1 MDWGA
6 GRDAAPV
13 ADVTQ
18 GNTTGCRDVEAEPE
32 AVHSNGCRRSER
44 EVDNKQTEV
53 TEEQQPE
60 AELRDRGVLDHHDVE
75 ITKHHESCDRREV
88 FDVDNRHMR
97 KFLTDLQRDVTTE
110 AWNSRVDEKTSDACR
125 TGGEVDKYEE
135 RGETAEVTGDD
146 HGAPVGGEY
155 PDDVG
160 QLVMETKETA
170 EVDEEGCRER
180 DLGDLIETPGP
191 RVMSPTAS
199 GGQLP
204 KGVSRLP
211 SMFFEA
217 HRRRES
223 EDTRCP
229 AVSEE
234 AVDFSQFKEK
244 VANPTCSG
252 LLFENV
258 SSDAPD
264 SPPPPTSAFCS
275 VHPASESLPPAPGFS
290 SCFPS
295 VPIASFSLSPVP
307 PLAFLKP
314 APPSASFASPSVS
327 ARLHSVP
334 PSSPQCGGSS
344 RICSPPLPSPAL
356 PPRSPPQVSPPSSPS
371 SRSSS
376 PSSSGCSSPSPCS
389 SQGSVRPRRRESG
402 RRLRSTHSADRSG
415 TLAHVD
421 RALCPF
427 LSENEGSR
435 VTTVLLNCLSLSQ
448 FELARAI
455 LHQLV
460 ASNPVHA
467 VALTAS
473 LVLHGPPPSWLCSPS
488 VPSSAH
494 LAWLCAHELVAI
506 CERLRRTPAPRTASL
521 TRDRVTAGTTAR
533 PCGGDGV
540 RQTPRWASGSTPP
553 SRACGGALEGVVRR
567 GKWNIAS
574 ESRNGV
580 LAYPKADLVSP
591 GQKSRV
597 AAEFPIS
604 LLSIFPVW
612 LVRRLHFDLL
622 LVQALL
628 ESAAHGV
635 QIVSAEVAT
644 ELRMLHAVLLGVPL
658 DGESDPQGQVKKELY
673 AENGPEPAPVER
685 REGRVVGR
693 LLGAGDR
700 DGADTEARREGD
712 QGDPSLPGSAPLPGS
727 EPRDPG
733 RAKYPMGGLRALNAG
748 VTRRPSTQT
757 SSAGQ
762 EASSGAHASST
773 PPSRRPFSCECPEAV
788 HLPALLLLPLRRI
801 LPASLS
807 RLPACVVSRKSRLA
821 SYSQGVPILS
831 LEAVKQLTALL
842 RSQPAS
848 AAALFAAIGYAP
860 ASGWGLEV
868 KEDLTTPQRQ
878 GEGAEV
884 MMASSRQCSTSS
896 AHSSEPE
903 AAGTAA
909 DTVDGSREPIG
920 DRPFDKES
928 PDVST
933 ACVSASGEKL
943 MRKEEE
949 RFYTHLTRIAVASVR
964 WEEQKGSG
972 AEGFRVDVC
981 HMQRLLRGRM
991 SSLSGQVPVLLKPL
1005 YNPHA
1010 LFGSF
1015 ADVRLWTPDA
1025 CPVLA
1030 IARSASAGAD
1040 TGRRRRSRPSQGEL
1054 CWSEETSEDESWV
1067 IADKPASQLA
1077 SPLWKPNTAEG
1088 RKEGSLP
1095 DPRLPVSPRI
1105 TFFLDFG
1112 NASSGGMQASSLLPG
1127 DAPKTQ
1133 TIDLLTAEIRLHVIR
1148 RLHAV
1153 HVGVASEALLRWPR
1167 RRGRGARGGFGLC
1180 PFLPLQVPHASR
1192 WRSGGSVLTGDPYC
1206 HLGALDISAGI
1217 LPLLA
1222 SIVGPQRQRSYA
1234 GALARALLAVR
1245 EEARGY
1251 GERWREGEGGDEGE
1265 KERETPGQSVSVA
1278 PAGLLRGEKVMHG
1291 AALCEDSPLI
1301 VDVVDHLGLV
1311 RNDLLHQ
1318 SLRSLFLLISL
1329 FVALHDDSDNA
1340 PLLLP
1345 YLRLFLAQLATLPT
1359 SSPVRLVGSP
1369 QGPTMG
1375 AASGVA
1381 AADGAQSGASE
1392 FPSASPAQAS
1402 LSAGSSTSVSPS
1414 VTLSSCRGSG
1424 QGPVRGRLPTAGPY
1438 DAHTLAAA
1446 SSDES
1451 GTSPFFSSFFSSS
1464 CPQFSYASAC
1474 DANAPV
1480 ANDPLFIEGGSLSKC
1495 VWLDLE
1501 EARGCIEEI
1510 FDAAMVPLLRA
1521 ADEERRLRDF
1531 SYASSLSPRASTA
1544 PASEL
1549 PSALPSEATTSLV
1562 GSPRH
1567 AADAPHPSHAL
1578 HPAHAMRT
1586 GRASQSTGGDEARFQ
1601 SRSSMASASLGL
1613 RSRASQ
1619 SHLYLSYAVLGPGG
1633 EGQGVSGDECL
1644 RASNSSRTFRGRRGG
1659 LQAAGETTRPLL
1671 CLSGDGSLPGSRML
1685 GERSDDGTGSED
1697 ATRQKQAS
1705 ATASRFF
1712 SKFLNQLTSSGA
1724 GLVREPQETS
1734 SPSLRCE
1741 TQRVEGQDPDREE
1754 DPRVRQYGFT
1764 LGGGVR
1770 TAERGR
1776 PCPSLSGSSFAS
1788 GRTASPSSLRL
1799 FRQEKLYMHAALRP
1813 RSYRMAL
1820 SRGAER
1826 SQDLRQ
1832 TWRGGREVEARLAR
1846 EKREESRKN
1855 DRDDDP
1861 QDDAERGAYGARTV
1875 EGGVDSRG
1883 KPPAFPVK
1891 VANGG
1896 EMLAG
1901 ERSGNDREIPSFMA
1915 LQRPHS
1921 GTFGFA
1927 SSRTRFGPS
1936 SRPAAGRDGAYDR
1949 VRSSERDSEE
1959 GDSWERGGETGQV
1972 KALHGR
1978 QQGAGNQ
1985 TREYLLSNPRLGVY
1999 GQCPSSGVLSRLP
2012 IYEALLAHVPLMS
2025 PQPLVSPPRLTL
2037 DLARLLFHDAMPSS
2051 SETPSASVEHSRA
2064 PSSPSLIGESL
2075 LTLQLYG
2082 HLDDH
2087 WVRLKTTH
2095 LALPPAFYLIT
2106 FPSSSPSFSSAS
2118 LSFPR
2123 ASPLFREAQKDYFR
2137 QRRRTCGL
2145 SSPVSSSSS
2154 PPASALGDS
2163 HRDRS
2168 LHAASGRASENLD
2181 AAPSPDRAAEAD
2193 KLASWPPGS
2202 GGDPNARCLSGAALR
2217 SAPEGQ
2223 PRPSALALG
2232 DRGQKAPGGE
2242 GAGQEGP
2249 TKAGGC
2255 EWKRNLTFFDLKQAS
2270 AVAAEEEVIFSQHSG
2285 VALPAFWD
2293 SYYTSL
2299 RVTRQHCLE
2308 FPLRKAIQFVLDR
2321 KFALASRLLT
2331 PFPQLRPLVVLLAW
2345 GAFAGR
2351 MHLRQRLLDCVWRKE
2366 DQEPERL
2373 AAFVSAGENDFF
2385 LNADNERSACPEKPG
2400 SAVGSPNFRCS
2411 VEKGREV
2418 KQTKGA
2424 GKAEEEDDE
2433 DEEGKESVWE
2443 ARPRWRTTDGDV
2455 RVREHLE
2462 VLDYKMMA
2470 SWWLAHVLLAYGEGS
2485 VSQSASGSRVAS
2497 GVPSSGAGVF
2507 ASFDSQKSSRF
2518 RRLSSLKA
2526 ACAEKYLRSIAELP
2540 HAPSSIPARLLGEDA
2555 ALASRLTTG
2564 WTLNSLRSVP
2574 ARERGD
2580 PAALS
2585 SLAPDHSGS
2594 DGQHREDEGRAEG
2607 HPEEVYTRSDSGAE
2621 EANRGA
2627 TEAERDGGGRHTW
2640 SESRKPGRRQAT
2652 STDGQEGDR
2661 ELRLRAGTP
2670 VAIEGDD
2677 VEGRHGRDE
2686 EGSLHV
2692 CTAETYHVEIQE
2704 GDKLECLAAEVFD
2717 ELQRHSILYVLRAR
2731 RCLPM
2736 ISAATF
2742 FAGLRALP
2750 PTERRATTLERTH
2763 DADLAYLYFALRE
2776 AIHLVESCS
2785 DNSARVLSA
2794 PPHSPV
2800 PADLGLAFSRP
2811 PHQAPANGLCARA
2824 DPASRRRP
2832 SRFVHAGKREHRR
2845 NSGGFAYEEARAREF
2860 SRRRSSGDRITLRS
2874 LSPGLAALPDSDGRD
2889 SDYGKEHMGEK
2900 KPVLSPRPG
2909 SKEGQKSCEDSRSND
2924 PTRSR
2929 SASPPQRPTPHAD
2942 SCGPEARPRRPGAR
2956 RRQETRAAKP
2966 PSELLRG
2973 PTGRWIWGRLGLRE
2987 EAAGAR
2993 SAFVSVPKSL
3003 RQRRRTLKD
3012 SVLLLDDVVASD
3024 RSPFLSPAVERGTSS
3039 GSRGLAAL
3047 TSPGPSPTGATG
3059 PGGSSLACTGS
3070 TGLIG
3075 GSHSEGVKM
3084 SPDRGGAPGIH
3095 ASNGQPASLLQFA
3108 QKRLEACLTRLS
3120 DLIGCVRRISYR
3132 VVLLLHLCSLCF
3144 TAATRGEFADGS
3156 ECKGGGR
3163 RTWGGSCEKQFV
3175 VPPNVLLS
3183 LVMLIRAHL
3192 ERLSAE
3198 VGEQHGDTIR
3208 IGGDSRA
3215 VRSHGRLGGR
3225 DFFQSSNEHKNG
3237 VLLFLRA
3244 LDLFTHEL
3252 LVRGQLCLQQFF
3264 DGAALCSVSLN
3275 DLPAIPGASETR
3287 DSGSRHCQPLTSRA
3301 LGATPFPVFLLNCV
3315 PSCPSSSER
3324 FSPHPV
3330 SPQSRA
3336 DAGLRE
3342 RESRGDSPLFSAS
3355 SASLPLQSFSRQRKD
3370 EDEGKGVSPSVVLCP
3385 EWLLWCRCIGA
3396 VVTLPSS
3403 ALPQLASG
3411 ADASVSLLRRLSTSS
3426 CAGDASSEEDR
3437 HAASEEK
3444 AARGGRVSRRRE
3456 AAAEAQ
3462 RRETSEARER
3472 GEASGQRTRLGR
3484 RGTRGGSLPNHSLAD
3499 LSPEQR
3505 ERSFCLMG
3513 SRERVHSGTSLSRLT
3528 TPFLSR
3534 ATGQEETR
3542 LSLKANPFIFH
3553 LLSSPPL
3560 LVARTLQLNDFT
3572 FCDRLM
3578 RYFDLPPSIK
3588 AAVAVARAFAQL
3600 RTVLGSEAA
3609 RKSVGESA
3617 REIQTDIREAVDRT
3631 VRNMSRALQTTSELS
3646 PSTLTQPL
3654 DLGQHLSP
3662 SPWAFYP
3669 NSPPSFATCVGAESG
3684 ASVPFAASTV
3694 SSFSLSLHDF
3704 SFLLLSLRPLLLPL
3718 YAYVDAAV
3726 SCALSP
3732 PSCLLL
3738 LRSALDALE
3747 AEPAEGEEGLW
3758 ISLGSADIDEKQR
3771 QRRVEERP
3779 RLERVPPALAAFF
3792 RTFVDRLSVLLEA
3805 RNQTPASCRPLAGV
3819 LLDVEALP
3827 TEPALLRS
3835 HLYSLQKQKT
3845 AVAALVEALQFIKEE
3860 THALH
3865 SLHSARQFLG
3875 TAVNI
3880 LSAESGPERRPPQ
3893 REGETAARDAKRG
3906 KLPSAS
3912 SKKTDSAGLESVAN
3926 GDVSPSSSCSSSSLS
3941 SSSPSSPSASSPAS
3955 PSTSS
3960 SCLSSSA
3967 SSSSASSS
3975 SASSSSASSSSS
3987 CLGFLSSP
3995 VSFQE
4000 TERRVDDGARVSQA
4014 AAGSAAQRGG
4024 GHAAATSEARVEPL
4038 GAAGSSGA
4046 GGGFSS
4052 PPGIADVAPSRGR
4065 ASAKY
4070 LLHFLEYL
4078 SRIVQLT
4085 EAATQKFLRRA
4096 TRPANTA
4103 LLPDACRCC
4112 GLTDGCFYK
4121 AWNRAPS
4128 VSPWVCRVLS
4138 TPSHGPSSRAG
4149 ASPRRLLPS
4158 GTACRGTP
4166 EKEFLSLSDETR
4178 SSEYDLFEV
4187 LFDHPES
4194 TIARVLFELRG
4205 RKEAQRLAA
4214 LMDVDLVSVLVQ
4226 GATPLHRFFLQG
4238 FLSTPSAC
4246 LEAANDFSPGSWNG
4260 ETPPDLPLRLEGRGE
4275 AEHGNGSPRVLA
4287 ASDTEASR
4295 LSEPSSVSLPST
4307 SDQSPALA
4315 PSSGLSRSLATH
4327 TTAGRSHA
4335 SRSAHY
4341 VLSMHTTLLL
4351 AELEQPLKNAKAA
4364 DVCLLAALAC
4374 LERLTER
4381 WPSRSFYQASLEII
4395 GDTAFLPLRRWIEER
4410 MRYWDAICDSAAG
4423 ARDLR
4428 ETGRQGDL
4436 QGETNRTP
4444 GKRKTD
4450 AESEAAGR
4458 RSEEA
4463 KHRVPNEN
4471 RARRDT
4477 EEFETLGHIETQGWS
4492 PEQLQ
4497 TLPPQLRGLLLAVA
4511 DDLEATTEACARLQA
4526 TTLMRRGLVQSAL
4539 RLVDQTLPA
4548 GDPLQ
4553 KRLLRHLLHS
4563 HLPRSPALPS
4573 FLSSSSP
4580 SQSSSSLPLSSSSL
4594 PLSSSSPPVF
4604 SPGLPVLGHHAGL
4617 PSAAASVFHLCAEK
4631 QESVSSGDTPERL
4644 DAKVSRDTGM
4654 EAQTHDVTVF
4664 HTGESQD
4671 YLPLPGCIVREED
4684 PVAATE
4690 SALALYFSWEVH
4702 TAQETLT
4709 CCLHR
4714 LRAEA
4719 ETLPVTRKR
4728 KGVRKPAATSDE
4740 HDATQEDSRDTASA
4754 DNEMHEE
4761 RKSSEGVFS
4770 REDNRDDVDGRRGSE
4785 GHGWE
4790 LEFPNESGS
4799 RLSEGTSRTVDD
4811 GGSQA
4816 FHGSA
4821 HLASPE
4827 ENVGTE
4833 NGIDGNSSSAVGFSP
4848 VTARLEG
4855 QGEGESAVHEGR
4867 KLTSRRRRTEQ
4878 LISKVQQ
4885 VLQQIDAYRQA
4896 VEVCGDQWRVWQ
4908 DVGNMC
4914 RSPQGVAEVIRVL
4927 LQHNGHGLARTVA
4940 ELFTP
4945 LDPSLLA
4952 SIHLSYLLHVFTEC
4966 DDQTTAVNTLL
4977 SHPPREAVGFA
4988 FKLLRFSNKI
4998 SDRLL
5003 LCSVLLSHLDLG
5015 LTEKE
5020 REEALTLTA
5029 SLQLLQAVL
5038 SRVEPHHERVLLQ
5051 PRLIVESLL
5060 MNARCDVLGPFFQS
5074 WPDLRDDGLIVTYAR
5089 KALCLHPPAC
5099 PTPESPCCTSGMAG
5113 VSPFFAQTL
5122 GLEVGDNVE
5131 EGEKK
5136 KLARVIWEPERGT
5149 LHMSSSDRNGKK
5161 GSRARG
5167 TESEG
5172 EEILSAAAAPRR
5184 SASLSQNSQTS
5195 FGETVSAPVSL
5206 LPGSSRPLSPASVS
5220 ADSKLAE
5227 SPDQRGRDLPPF
5239 RSPGIGG
5246 KWSLTGDS
5254 SRDEAIRRA
5263 HSFGPVPCLGTALQL
5278 LDLCNAHSVVNA
5290 EACLQICDDL
5300 SLRLYA
5306 SVPVHP
5312 VASHQ
5317 VPIAHLPSDAA
5328 PLRGLAPDLPQGSRG
5343 EGRGLETGGKRPL
5356 APHLSSLGAAPTLSS
5371 TGPEP
5376 QGREGECAD
5385 WQCEKYGGEK
5395 EEGRRNGNRGESRE
5409 GQDRGSQRSVGSG
5422 IGGSSQGGQA
5432 RGESGERR
5440 QETNGVPHSLVV
5452 PTVCREPSPGEGLG
5466 VVKCGGTSSPTPA
5479 CGVPGDRSNVTPQG
5493 YSQLASRVAGKP
5505 TGSHF
5510 FSPFNCFGAVSP
5522 SRSTFKEVQSYA
5534 QRSRTVRCVSFLP
5547 GCLLRPTVDLP
5558 NFPGSS
5564 RSMPLPETPRG
5575 REVPTVKHHSGPTPQ
5590 GPVAV
5595 AARAAGDAKRN
5606 RIVSSNLGSHFS
5618 SVSSFR
5624 SGGAGVSQLV
5634 SLILRLLHF
5643 CRLKFAHAVPAVT
5656 APVLLG
5662 QELLP
5667 FLVRLRERTGREFSL
5682 LSLMLLDKGKH
5693 LRDSLIRADQLGLAN
5708 DLCLCYERAATS
5720 LRDAAVAQVLA
5731 ALRLPRKRTAA
5742 ESDAGET
5749 ETGAASD
5756 RQRLST
5762 LQGEDLV
5769 TRFSESVG
5777 SALAGAGEGIQERGR
5792 DRARGGEI
5800 QNESGGVGAS
5810 SSDGATRLCSSVAVG
5825 RSRGTTGPRPPD
5837 KPQRGS
5843 IARLESPPAPAVSS
5857 RLSLT
5862 APHTGIGP
5870 DFPSPASESSLLSRC
5885 FANATSVLRA
5895 YPIGEVRSVAL
5906 LCLGDYT
5913 RAAEEMQEALATNQ
5927 IQLDI
5932 HRELQ
5937 WIQQFSTFLSTCDA
5951 DALSERL
5958 SRPISLGFLPSL
5970 PPRPSPT
5977 ANLRASSPRSAS
5989 PAGFLGGSGAGG
6001 AASPGGE
6008 PKAEGV
6014 EKLAGETGD
6023 KTSGDSRKQQLSEG
6037 KHVSS
6042 RVAPRVLP
6050 ALPSRAG
6057 TKDLDLGPFGSDVAK
6072 KQTKREED
6080 EGFLLYQTASRAW
6093 RARATLR
6100 RSCVSK
6106 SNRKATEA
6114 ETPKSR
6120 EGRVVGAVP
6129 PCVSRGLQDREH
6141 NAEVNAKAESQKG
6154 DVFMGTTE
6162 NRKTP
6167 RKGLDSESSKGHG
6180 TLFSATQT
6188 RERGA
6193 WQAVK
6198 TTSWINQLA
6207 ALKRRWTDAEGVSFN
6222 RLSALLAC
6230 EQNAPDEVNSSIPER
6245 PHDLATGSQ
6254 TEGRNPTA
6262 AAKNAPQPLSTSPCV
6277 SVSPKVASTLPT
6289 APSNSV
6295 LVPQD
6300 TGEVKRLRCSAG
6312 DRVPQNRK
6320 EPRSSSRFPSSAVA
6334 SSGSLPSAGGPAKG
6348 HFEAPGSGRGHGGT
6362 GAPEARKQVQLSA
6375 RTLAALEAGIK
6386 HSPLFSLATLQEFCR
6401 RVSADLLHRRLY
6413 GLPPRVPSL
6422 TSLSCLDSL
6431 SPTVSAEWNPSRVPE
6446 APPHTHAGSGQTLDP
6461 DTRVARP
6468 AVSAAKGGFD
6478 HSDEKRGKRFTPRD
6492 QLGSAAA
6499 LSEKKRQA
6507 PSRFAGHAV
6516 SEGGW
6521 PSSSRLRFV
6530 EPHGVASTA
6539 QLPVWRRVSTQSLR
6553 LLLPPVAGPFLQAF
6567 PTLAPVSATE
6577 PRRRS
6582 LEALARLPSVA
6593 RFVVQDST
6601 HGVSM
6606 REKAG
6611 VPSSPVVETPALPSE
6626 PPALGEETVPSV
6638 SAPMPH
6644 LTRCLSREEPRV
6656 ALAAC
6661 VSSSPVEP
6669 SVSGLHAGGDRPVAS
6684 PQLAAW
6690 VSPHGDAATPSVP
6703 SVSSSHAEEVPEL
6716 QDKGRVEGTGGEV
6729 SEREGGEAVS
6739 QTPPESISA
6748 EGAFEE
6754 ASRWRGFAEVA
6765 EPGAIASGD
6774 AKRPETGDPSPELE
6788 PKAGG
6793 VSSAPGAAADIWG
6806 DINTLPEVASKILA
6820 TYLFKWNAQA
6830 LGGRPPSPALLALRH
6845 QVSVFGRT
6853 RPRARVGD
6861 SLLSDSGLDRRAV
6874 GAFQETSAAFQRH
6887 FAGTHGGVASWPQFE
6902 KRDLWECVRGTSIL
6916 LDQDRCPPSGRSPW
6930 VSMPPSALQ
6939 GDRWEHA
6946 ETGGSHMGSLT
6957 FWPSSLSLT
6966 LDAGTGAADEEAV
6979 SSGFTSIEAQTEV
6992 DLLSRERSRERRLM
7006 VRGCFTI
7013 GERIRTFCSFSI
7025 TESLPTCVDII
7036 EGQNGGDYRLPVRG
7050 KTDYPEIKR
7059 NLLYYHERYGALR
7072 SVVHLLLG
7080 CGDYPRALQRL
7091 LATPGISSS
7100 SSPSLSLPSATL
7112 SGRSCMQPRPVK
7124 TKSAPRSSMS
7134 RTPSG
7139 GLPPCRPA
7147 GRGNSPSSLPLA
7159 STGSPVSLLKAVCDR
7174 VFGAAA
7180 PLGLPAAGKTASCS
7194 ITFGPLAAADMLI
7207 ASFVSNCVALE
7218 KLPQVVRHLAV
7229 SGMGGNGEAFIKAVK
7244 LCLRERRALHT
7255 LYAMH
7260 MLTHDFLN
7268 AGLLS
7273 VLLSLAAS
7281 SGRSSLLSVSAGGWG
7296 SARSSRSP
7304 PEPASG
7310 SWGATAQSGRNL
7322 ETESSRREPGDAG
7335 LEAVTTAA
7343 GRPPPCWDRQ
7353 IGFLEEGI
7361 KLLGGVLAD
7370 LRRRRRSPNSSS
7382 AARDASRSG
7391 RANQLRAALH
7401 HGSQGSTASSLLVRK
7416 AARLSS
7422 RDTPSLSSSGVPSA
7436 FSSFSSSFS
7445 ASPPGPSSAASAS
7458 SLPASGGS
7466 LAPFGSA
7473 SLPASVPVR
7482 VMSPSAVSGRDG
7494 PVARAER
7501 LCEPAE
7507 EPSERTPLQA
7517 SPGVVQGSRPRNSE
7531 SDEAGACHQVSQER
7545 EISEEFSRQMVTKH
7559 RDLSGGNA
7567 LHCDAAAGGPKL
7579 LGSQPAGRGDT
7590 GETEERTLREK
7601 TDSGGKSD
7609 KLELAGAV
7617 ASQCE
7622 LLDLCDQRDLCIDE
7636 VDEEALV
7643 VLLELLALQ
7652 LECLQAFPSLPP
7664 SLSLLTPQQEARV
7677 RLCACLLFYG
7687 KFDWA
7692 LRAIRLCRLNQVEVF
7707 LQAATLIASK
7717 TIKISRT
7724 HEFLSRVTPYLNA
7737 DDMDMLASS
7746 VLNVWVVEHRE
7757 DAGQCQQGAFLVS
7770 FISSAFRRFE
7780 AHLLLASVAP
7790 SAPQREEA
7798 SLTSSVFFSAER
7810 DSRPNSAAHAE
7821 LHAASLGP
7829 GGSRK
7834 PTPLFPASSQ
7844 NPGGSAERAA
7854 RAFAPSFSCVGASFA
7869 HQQLQQCMQLAAR
7882 LDAPELLDVCLLTAQ
7897 KQGESQLVQQ
7907 IQGLLNQKQAKAKN
7921 KS

>member
-1 MDWGA
+1 MDLGA

-13 ADVTQ
+13 ADETP
-18 GNTTGCRDVEAEPE
+18 GNTTECRDQEAEPE
-32 AVHSNGCRRSER
+32 AIHANECGRSER
-44 EVDNKQTEV
+44 EIDKKLTQL

-60 AELRDRGVLDHHDVE
+60 AELRERGVLDHHDVE
-75 ITKHHESCDRREV
+75 ITKHHEARDRREV
-88 FDVDNRHMR
+88 FGVDNGHMQT
-97 KFLTDLQRDVTTE
+97 FSTDLQRDVTTE
-110 AWNSRVDEKTSDACR
+110 AWNNGMDEKTADACR
-125 TGGEVDKYEE
+125 AGGEADKHEE
-135 RGETAEVTGDD
+135 RRGTAEVTWDD
-146 HGAPVGGEY
+146 HDVPVGGEY

-160 QLVMETKETA
+160 QFLMETKETEA
-170 EVDEEGCRER
+170 VDEEGCGER
-180 DLGDLIETPGP
+180 DLVELTEPPGP
-191 RVMSPTAS
+191 RVKSPRTS

-204 KGVSRLP
+204 KGMSRLP
-211 SMFFEA
+211 SMFFEE

-223 EDTRCP
+223 EDTCCP

-234 AVDFSQFKEK
+234 AGEFPQFKAK
-244 VANPTCSG
+244 ASNPTCSG
-252 LLFENV
+252 VLCEKV
-258 SSDAPD
+258 SSNAPD
-264 SPPPPTSAFCS
+264 SPPPPTSASCS
-275 VHPASESLPPAPGFS
+275 AHPASASLPPAPCFS
-290 SCFPS
+290 SAYPS
-295 VPIASFSLSPVP
+295 VPIAPLSLSPVP

-314 APPSASFASPSVS
+314 ALSSASSASPSVS
-327 ARLHSVP
+327 DRLSNVP
-334 PSSPQCGGSS
+334 PSSTQCGGPS
-344 RICSPPLPSPAL
+344 RTRSPPLASPSL
-356 PPRSPPQVSPPSSPS
+356 PPRSPPQASPPPPPS

-376 PSSSGCSSPSPCS
+376 PSSSGSSSPSACS

-460 ASNPVHA
+460 ASNPRHA

-494 LAWLCAHELVAI
+494 LAWLCAHELVAV
-506 CERLRRTPAPRTASL
+506 CERLRQTPAPRGATLA
-521 TRDRVTAGTTAR
+521 RDGVTAETPAR
-533 PCGGDGV
+533 PCGRDGA
-540 RQTPRWASGSTPP
+540 RQAPREASGGAPP
-553 SRACGGALEGVVRR
+553 PRAFGEALEGVVRR
-567 GKWNIAS
+567 AKWNLAS
-574 ESRNGV
+574 ESRNGLLV
-580 LAYPKADLVSP
+580 YPKVDLASP
-591 GQKSRV
+591 GQKSLV
-597 AAEFPIS
+597 AAKFPLS

-658 DGESDPQGQVKKELY
+658 DGESDPQGQAKKELY
-673 AENGPEPAPVER
+673 VENGPEPPPEER
-685 REGRVVGR
+685 CEGRVVGR
-693 LLGAGDR
+693 RLGAGGRDR
-700 DGADTEARREGD
+700 ADTEARREGN
-712 QGDPSLPGSAPLPGS
+712 QGDPSLLPSAPLSGS
-727 EPRDPG
+727 DLRDSG
-733 RAKYPMGGLRALNAG
+733 RPKNLMAGLRTPNAG
-748 VTRRPSTQT
+748 ATRCPSTQT
-757 SSAGQ
+757 SLAGQ
-762 EASSGAHASST
+762 EEPSGAHASST

-831 LEAVKQLTALL
+831 LEAVKQLAALL
-842 RSQPAS
+842 RSHPAS

-868 KEDLTTPQRQ
+868 KEELMSPQRQ
-878 GEGAEV
+878 GEGTEV
-884 MMASSRQCSTSS
+884 MMTSSRRCSTSS
-896 AHSSEPE
+896 AHATEPR
-903 AAGTAA
+903 AAGTAGG
-909 DTVDGSREPIG
+909 TVGGSREPMG
-920 DRPFDKES
+920 DQHFDRES

-933 ACVSASGEKL
+933 ASVSASGDKL

-949 RFYTHLTRIAVASVR
+949 RFYAHLTRIAVASVR
-964 WEEQKGSG
+964 WEEQTGRG
-972 AEGFRVDVC
+972 DEGFRVDVGR
-981 HMQRLLRGRM
+981 MQRLLRGHI
-991 SSLSGQVPVLLKPL
+991 SCLSGQVPVLLKPL

-1010 LFGSF
+1010 LFGSL
-1015 ADVRLWTPDA
+1015 ADVRLWTRDA
-1025 CPVLA
+1025 CPALA
-1030 IARSASAGAD
+1030 FARSASAGAD
-1040 TGRRRRSRPSQGEL
+1040 KGRRLRARPSQGAL
-1054 CWSEETSEDESWV
+1054 CCSEETSEDESWV
-1067 IADKPASQLA
+1067 IADKPTSQLA
-1077 SPLWKPNTAEG
+1077 SPLRKPNTAEE
-1088 RKEGSLP
+1088 RKEGTPP
-1095 DPRLPVSPRI
+1095 DTLVSVGRWGL
-1105 TFFLDFG
+1105 TFSLDFG
-1112 NASSGGMQASSLLPG
+1112 KATSAGKRASSLLPA
-1127 DAPKTQ
+1127 DSLKKTP
-1133 TIDLLTAEIRLHVIR
+1133 TVDLLTAEVRLQVIR

-1153 HVGVASEALLRWPR
+1153 HVGVASEALLRWLR
-1167 RRGRGARGGFGLC
+1167 RRGRGAGGGSGLC
-1180 PFLPLQVPHASR
+1180 PFLPLHVPHASR
-1192 WRSGGSVLTGDPYC
+1192 WRSGASVLAGDPYC

-1217 LPLLA
+1217 LPLL
-1222 SIVGPQRQRSYA
+1222 SSSVGPHRQRSYA
-1234 GALARALLAVR
+1234 VALVRALLAVR
-1245 EEARGY
+1245 AEARGY
-1251 GERWREGEGGDEGE
+1251 GEKWREGNGGAEGE
-1265 KERETPGQSVSVA
+1265 EEREARGQSVSVA
-1278 PAGLLRGEKVMHG
+1278 PAGLLRGEKLMHG
-1291 AALCEDSPLI
+1291 AALCEDSPLT

-1345 YLRLFLAQLATLPT
+1345 YLRLFLAQLATLPIA
-1359 SSPVRLVGSP
+1359 SPVRLVGPP
-1369 QGPTMG
+1369 QGPTAG
-1375 AASGVA
+1375 AASGA
-1381 AADGAQSGASE
+1381 AGDGAQPGASDL
-1392 FPSASPAQAS
+1392 PSASPAQSS
-1402 LSAGSSTSVSPS
+1402 LSAGAATCASPS
-1414 VTLSSCRGSG
+1414 VALSSCRGSG
-1424 QGPVRGRLPTAGPY
+1424 QGPVRGRLPTAGLY
-1438 DAHTLAAA
+1438 DAHASAAA

-1451 GTSPFFSSFFSSS
+1451 GTSPLFSSLFSSS
-1464 CPQFSYASAC
+1464 CPQFSRASAF
-1474 DANAPV
+1474 DANALVEYDPV
-1480 ANDPLFIEGGSLSKC
+1480 SIEGGSLSKC

-1510 FDAAMVPLLRA
+1510 FDAAMVPLLHA

-1531 SYASSLSPRASTA
+1531 SYVSSFSPRASTA

-1549 PSALPSEATTSLV
+1549 PSALPSEATASLL

-1567 AADAPHPSHAL
+1567 DADALRTSHGPQA
-1578 HPAHAMRT
+1578 AHAMHT
-1586 GRASQSTGGDEARFQ
+1586 GRAGQSTGGDEARFQ
-1601 SRSSMASASLGL
+1601 SPPYMVSASLGL
-1613 RSRASQ
+1613 RSRAPQ
-1619 SHLYLSYAVLGPGG
+1619 SHLYLSCAVLDPGG
-1633 EGQGVSGDECL
+1633 EGRSVSGDQFL
-1644 RASNSSRTFRGRRGG
+1644 RGNISRTFRGRRGG
-1659 LQAAGETTRPLL
+1659 QQATGEPTRPLL
-1671 CLSGDGSLPGSRML
+1671 RLSGDGSLPSSRML
-1685 GERSDDGTGSED
+1685 GDRSEDGKGSED
-1697 ATRQKQAS
+1697 ATRHKQAS

-1712 SKFLNQLTSSGA
+1712 SKFLNQLTSSGGA
-1724 GLVREPQETS
+1724 GLVREPQGTA
-1734 SPSLRCE
+1734 SPSLGSE
-1741 TQRVEGQDPDREE
+1741 AQSVEGRGPDGEE
-1754 DPRVRQYGFT
+1754 DPRVRHCGFT
-1764 LGGGVR
+1764 LGGGFR
-1770 TAERGR
+1770 AAERGR

-1799 FRQEKLYMHAALRP
+1799 FRQEKLYIHAALRP
-1813 RSYRMAL
+1813 RSYRVAL

-1832 TWRGGREVEARLAR
+1832 TWREGREVEARLAR
-1846 EKREESRKN
+1846 ERREGGRN

-1861 QDDAERGAYGARTV
+1861 QDDAEIGAYGARTA

-1883 KPPAFPVK
+1883 SLPGFPVK

-1896 EMLAG
+1896 EVLAG

-1915 LQRPHS
+1915 FQRPHS
-1921 GTFGFA
+1921 GAFRFA
-1927 SSRTRFGPS
+1927 SSRSRAAGPR
-1936 SRPAAGRDGAYDR
+1936 RPAAGRDGASDR
-1949 VRSSERDSEE
+1949 ARRSEGESEE
-1959 GDSWERGGETGQV
+1959 GDAWEREGETGQV

-1978 QQGAGNQ
+1978 HQGEGNQ
-1985 TREYLLSNPRLGVY
+1985 TRENLSSNPRLGVY

-2037 DLARLLFHDAMPSS
+2037 DLARLFFHDAMPSS
-2051 SETPSASVEHSRA
+2051 PKTPSASVEHSRA

-2087 WVRLKTTH
+2087 WVRLKTTY

-2106 FPSSSPSFSSAS
+2106 FPSASPSFTSAS
-2118 LSFPR
+2118 LAFSH
-2123 ASPLFREAQKDYFR
+2123 ASPLFRKARKDYFR
-2137 QRRRTCGL
+2137 QGRGACGL
-2145 SSPVSSSSS
+2145 SSPQSSSSS
-2154 PPASALGDS
+2154 APSSPLGDS

-2168 LHAASGRASENLD
+2168 LHAASGRASENQD
-2181 AAPSPDRAAEAD
+2181 AAPSPDRAAQAV
-2193 KLASWPPGS
+2193 KLASWPPES
-2202 GGDPNARCLSGAALR
+2202 GGNPKSRCLSEAALR
-2217 SAPEGQ
+2217 SVSEGQ
-2223 PRPSALALG
+2223 PGPSALALG
-2232 DRGQKAPGGE
+2232 DRGQKARGGE
-2242 GAGQEGP
+2242 GAGREGQ

-2308 FPLRKAIQFVLDR
+2308 YPLRKAIQFVLDR
-2321 KFALASRLLT
+2321 EFALASRLLT

-2351 MHLRQRLLDCVWRKE
+2351 MHLRQRLLDCVWREE
-2366 DQEPERL
+2366 DEETDRL
-2373 AAFVSAGENDFF
+2373 AAFASAGENDFF
-2385 LNADNERSACPEKPG
+2385 LNADSERSARPEKRC
-2400 SAVGSPNFRCS
+2400 SAVGSPRFRCS
-2411 VEKGREV
+2411 VEKGREM
-2418 KQTKGA
+2418 KQTEGG
-2424 GKAEEEDDE
+2424 GKAEEEDVE
-2433 DEEGKESVWE
+2433 DEEGEESVWE

-2462 VLDYKMMA
+2462 VVYYKMMA

-2485 VSQSASGSRVAS
+2485 VSQSGSGSRAS
-2497 GVPSSGAGVF
+2497 SGIPSSGAGVF
-2507 ASFDSQKSSRF
+2507 ASFDSQKSSGF
-2518 RRLSSLKA
+2518 RRLASLKA
-2526 ACAEKYLRSIAELP
+2526 ACAGKYLRSLAELP

-2555 ALASRLTTG
+2555 SLASRLTTG

-2574 ARERGD
+2574 ARETGD
-2580 PAALS
+2580 PAVLS
-2585 SLAPDHSGS
+2585 SLAPEHSGS
-2594 DGQHREDEGRAEG
+2594 DGQQREDEGRAEG
-2607 HPEEVYTRSDSGAE
+2607 RPEEVYTRSDSGAE
-2621 EANRGA
+2621 EAKRA
-2627 TEAERDGGGRHTW
+2627 STEAERDGGGRDRW
-2640 SESRKPGRRQAT
+2640 GESRKTARQQAT
-2652 STDGQEGDR
+2652 NRCGQEGDR
-2661 ELRLRAGTP
+2661 DLRLRAGTP
-2670 VAIEGDD
+2670 LAIEGDD
-2677 VEGRHGRDE
+2677 MEGRHGRDE

-2692 CTAETYHVEIQE
+2692 CAAATYHAEIQE
-2704 GDKLECLAAEVFD
+2704 GDRPAWLAAEVFD

-2736 ISAATF
+2736 ISPATF

-2776 AIHLVESCS
+2776 
-2785 DNSARVLSA
+2785 
-2794 PPHSPV
+2794 
-2800 PADLGLAFSRP
+2800 
-2811 PHQAPANGLCARA
+2811 
-2824 DPASRRRP
+2824 
-2832 SRFVHAGKREHRR
+2832 
-2845 NSGGFAYEEARAREF
+2845 
-2860 SRRRSSGDRITLRS
+2860 
-2874 LSPGLAALPDSDGRD
+2874 DSDGRD
-2889 SDYGKEHMGEK
+2889 SDYGKEHVGEK
-2900 KPVLSPRPG
+2900 KPVSTSRPG
-2909 SKEGQKSCEDSRSND
+2909 SREGHKSCEDSRSDD

-2929 SASPPQRPTPHAD
+2929 SPSPPHRSTSHAD
-2942 SCGPEARPRRPGAR
+2942 PWAAEARTRRPGAR
-2956 RRQETRAAKP
+2956 RRQQTGASKP
-2966 PSELLRG
+2966 PSEPVRG

-2987 EAAGAR
+2987 EAAGAHA
-2993 SAFVSVPKSL
+2993 AFVSVPKSL
-3003 RQRRRTLKD
+3003 RHRGRALRD
-3012 SVLLLDDVVASD
+3012 SVLLLDDVGASD
-3024 RSPFLSPAVERGTSS
+3024 RSLFLSPAVERGTSS
-3039 GSRGLAAL
+3039 GPRGLAAL
-3047 TSPGPSPTGATG
+3047 TSPGVSPKGATA
-3059 PGGSSLACTGS
+3059 PGGGSLASAGS
-3070 TGLIG
+3070 SGLAA
-3075 GSHSEGVKM
+3075 GSHSDGLKM
-3084 SPDRGGAPGIH
+3084 SPDRGGAPGLH
-3095 ASNGQPASLLQFA
+3095 ASNAQPDSLLQFA
-3108 QKRLEACLTRLS
+3108 QKRLEASLTRLS
-3120 DLIGCVRRISYR
+3120 DLIGCVRRFSYR

-3144 TAATRGEFADGS
+3144 TAASRGEFADGS
-3156 ECKGGGR
+3156 ECKSGGR
-3163 RTWGGSCEKQFV
+3163 RTWGGSCDRQFV

-3198 VGEQHGDTIR
+3198 VEERQGETIR
-3208 IGGDSRA
+3208 IGRDSRA
-3215 VRSHGRLGGR
+3215 VWSHGRLGGR
-3225 DFFQSSNEHKNG
+3225 DFSHPSNQHANG

-3264 DGAALCSVSLN
+3264 DGAALCAVSLT
-3275 DLPAIPGASETR
+3275 DLPAIPGASDTSG
-3287 DSGSRHCQPLTSRA
+3287 SGSRHGQSLTSRA
-3301 LGATPFPVFLLNCV
+3301 LAATPFPVFLLNCV
-3315 PSCPSSSER
+3315 SSRISSSER
-3324 FSPHPV
+3324 V
-3330 SPQSRA
+3330 SPPPTVSAQSRGEA
-3336 DAGLRE
+3336 ALRQ
-3342 RESRGDSPLFSAS
+3342 RESRGDGLTFSPS
-3355 SASLPLQSFSRQRKD
+3355 SASLPLQRSSRQPDD
-3370 EDEGKGVSPSVVLCP
+3370 EDEGKGISPSSVVLSP

-3411 ADASVSLLRRLSTSS
+3411 ADASVSLPRRLSPTSS
-3426 CAGDASSEEDR
+3426 RAGDASSDEER
-3437 HAASEEK
+3437 HAASEDE
-3444 AARGGRVSRRRE
+3444 AARGGRETRRRE
-3456 AAAEAQ
+3456 ATEKPQ
-3462 RRETSEARER
+3462 KREKTEARER
-3472 GEASGQRTRLGR
+3472 GEDSGQRTRVGR
-3484 RGTRGGSLPNHSLAD
+3484 SVARGGSLPKHALAD
-3499 LSPEQR
+3499 TSREQR
-3505 ERSFCLMG
+3505 EESCRFMASG
-3513 SRERVHSGTSLSRLT
+3513 ERVHSGTALSRFT

-3534 ATGQEETR
+3534 ATGQEDTR

-3588 AAVAVARAFAQL
+3588 SAVAVARAFAQL
-3600 RTVLGSEAA
+3600 RAVLGSEAA

-3631 VRNMSRALQTTSELS
+3631 VRNMSRALQGTSELP
-3646 PSTLTQPL
+3646 PSALTKPL
-3654 DLGQHLSP
+3654 DLAQHLSP
-3662 SPWAFYP
+3662 SPWVFYG
-3669 NSPPSFATCVGAESG
+3669 NSPPSFATCVGAESS
-3684 ASVPFAASTV
+3684 ASVPFEASTI
-3694 SSFSLSLHDF
+3694 SSFSLSLLDF

-3738 LRSALDALE
+3738 LKRALEALE
-3747 AEPAEGEEGLW
+3747 AEPAEGEEGLL
-3758 ISLGSADIDEKQR
+3758 ISLGAADIDEKQSPR
-3771 QRRVEERP
+3771 QGEERP

-3860 THALH
+3860 THALR

-3893 REGETAARDAKRG
+3893 REGEAAARQSKRG
-3906 KLPSAS
+3906 KLPSALS
-3912 SKKTDSAGLESVAN
+3912 NTDSAGVEAVAN
-3926 GDVSPSSSCSSSSLS
+3926 GDASPSSSCLSSSLS

-3960 SCLSSSA
+3960 SCA
-3967 SSSSASSS
+3967 SSS
-3975 SASSSSASSSSS
+3975 SSSSASSSSS
-3987 CLGFLSSP
+3987 SSSSCSGFLSSR
-3995 VSFQE
+3995 VALQE
-4000 TERRVDDGARVSQA
+4000 TERRVDNGARVSQA
-4014 AAGSAAQRGG
+4014 AVGSGAHRGG
-4024 GHAAATSEARVEPL
+4024 VHAAATSEARVDSL

-4046 GGGFSS
+4046 GGAFPS
-4052 PPGIADVAPSRGR
+4052 PPGIADVSPRGGR
-4065 ASAKY
+4065 SSAKY

-4121 AWNRAPS
+4121 AWSRAPS
-4128 VSPWVCRVLS
+4128 ASPWPCRVLP
-4138 TPSHGPSSRAG
+4138 TPSLGPSCRAG
-4149 ASPRRLLPS
+4149 ASPHRLLSS
-4158 GTACRGTP
+4158 GTACKGSP
-4166 EKEFLSLSDETR
+4166 ENEFLSLSHEPR
-4178 SSEYDLFEV
+4178 SSEYDLFAV

-4205 RKEAQRLAA
+4205 RKEAQRLAS

-4246 LEAANDFSPGSWNG
+4246 LDAADDVSPGAWEG
-4260 ETPPDLPLRLEGRGE
+4260 ETPPDLPLRSEGRGG
-4275 AEHGNGSPRVLA
+4275 AEHVNGSPRVLA
-4287 ASDTEASR
+4287 TSDTEASR
-4295 LSEPSSVSLPST
+4295 VFVPSSVSLPST
-4307 SDQSPALA
+4307 SDCTVSAARQDESRALA
-4315 PSSGLSRSLATH
+4315 PSSGLSPSRENHSTG
-4327 TTAGRSHA
+4327 GRSHA
-4335 SRSAHY
+4335 SHPAHY

-4395 GDTAFLPLRRWIEER
+4395 GDRAFLPLRRWIEER

-4423 ARDLR
+4423 ARDLV
-4428 ETGRQGDL
+4428 EKGRQRDL
-4436 QGETNRTP
+4436 QGDTDPTP
-4444 GKRKTD
+4444 GKQETG
-4450 AESEAAGR
+4450 AGSEAAGR

-4463 KHRVPNEN
+4463 KHRVPSEN
-4471 RARRDT
+4471 RTARDT
-4477 EEFETLGHIETQGWS
+4477 EEFETLGYIETQGWT

-4553 KRLLRHLLHS
+4553 KRLLRLLLHS
-4563 HLPRSPALPS
+4563 HLPRSPALRS

-4580 SQSSSSLPLSSSSL
+4580 SLSSSS
-4594 PLSSSSPPVF
+4594 PSLSSSSPPVF
-4604 SPGLPVLGHHAGL
+4604 SPRLPVLEDRVGL
-4617 PSAAASVFHLCAEK
+4617 PSAAASVFHLCAGK
-4631 QESVSSGDTPERL
+4631 QECVSSGDTPESL
-4644 DAKVSRDTGM
+4644 DETASREIGM
-4654 EAQTHDVTVF
+4654 EAQTRGFTVF
-4664 HTGESQD
+4664 HAGESQD

-4719 ETLPVTRKR
+4719 ETLAATQKR
-4728 KGVRKPAATSDE
+4728 KGLRKAGAASDE
-4740 HDATQEDSRDTASA
+4740 HDATEQDSRCTTSA

-4761 RKSSEGVFS
+4761 RKNLEGVFS
-4770 REDNRDDVDGRRGSE
+4770 HEDDRDDVDGRRGGSE
-4785 GHGWE
+4785 GHAWE
-4790 LEFPNESGS
+4790 VQFPNKSGS
-4799 RLSEGTSRTVDD
+4799 RLAGGTSRTAED
-4811 GGSQA
+4811 GRSQA

-4821 HLASPE
+4821 LLASQE
-4827 ENVGTE
+4827 EKVGGTE
-4833 NGIDGNSSSAVGFSP
+4833 NGNNVNPSSSVGFSP
-4848 VTARLEG
+4848 VAPRGQLPPGQEG
-4855 QGEGESAVHEGR
+4855 QGAEESAVREVR
-4867 KLTSRRRRTEQ
+4867 KCTSRRGRTEQ
-4878 LISKVQQ
+4878 LISKVHQ

-4952 SIHLSYLLHVFTEC
+4952 SIHLSYLLHVFTKC

-5003 LCSVLLSHLDLG
+5003 LCSVLLSHLGVG

-5020 REEALTLTA
+5020 REEAVTLTA
-5029 SLQLLQAVL
+5029 SLQLLQAV
-5038 SRVEPHHERVLLQ
+5038 SSSVEPHHERVLLQ
-5051 PRLIVESLL
+5051 PWLIVESLL

-5074 WPDLRDDGLIVTYAR
+5074 WPDLRDDCLIVTYAR
-5089 KALCLHPPAC
+5089 KALCLPPPAC
-5099 PTPESPCCTSGMAG
+5099 PDPQSPCASGIAG
-5113 VSPFFAQTL
+5113 VSPFFAHTG
-5122 GLEVGDNVE
+5122 GLEVGDNLE

-5136 KLARVIWEPERGT
+5136 KLATVIWEPGRRT
-5149 LHMSSSDRNGKK
+5149 LRKSSSDRNGKK
-5161 GSRARG
+5161 GPRARG

-5172 EEILSAAAAPRR
+5172 EEILSPAAAPRR
-5184 SASLSQNSQTS
+5184 SVTLSQDSQTS
-5195 FGETVSAPVSL
+5195 FGETVSAPMSL
-5206 LPGSSRPLSPASVS
+5206 LPVNSRPLSPAFVS
-5220 ADSKLAE
+5220 ADSKLAD
-5227 SPDQRGRDLPPF
+5227 SPDKGGRGPPPPF

-5246 KWSLTGDS
+5246 QWSLTGDS
-5254 SRDEAIRRA
+5254 SRDETIRRA
-5263 HSFGPVPCLGTALQL
+5263 HSFGRVPCLGTALQL

-5317 VPIAHLPSDAA
+5317 VPIARLPSDAS
-5328 PLRGLAPDLPQGSRG
+5328 PLRGLPQDPPQGSRG
-5343 EGRGLETGGKRPL
+5343 EGRGLETGEKRSPS
-5356 APHLSSLGAAPTLSS
+5356 PHPSSLGAAPKVVSS

-5376 QGREGECAD
+5376 QGREGECAE
-5385 WQCEKYGGEK
+5385 WQCEKDGGEK
-5395 EEGRRNGNRGESRE
+5395 EEGRRRGNRGEPRE
-5409 GQDRGSQRSVGSG
+5409 GEEGERQRSVGLGLSG
-5422 IGGSSQGGQA
+5422 FSQGGQA
-5432 RGESGERR
+5432 RGNSGERR
-5440 QETNGVPHSLVV
+5440 QETNSVPHSLV
-5452 PTVCREPSPGEGLG
+5452 PALSRGRSPREGVGVMKYVGVSSPSPAS
-5466 VVKCGGTSSPTPA
+5466 C
-5479 CGVPGDRSNVTPQG
+5479 VPGERPNVTISG
-5493 YSQLASRVAGKP
+5493 YSQLASSRAACKP

-5510 FSPFNCFGAVSP
+5510 YSPFNCFGAVSP
-5522 SRSTFKEVQSYA
+5522 SRSTFKEVQPFA

-5547 GCLLRPTVDLP
+5547 GCLLRPTMDLP

-5564 RSMPLPETPRG
+5564 PSMPFPETPRG
-5575 REVPTVKHHSGPTPQ
+5575 REDPTVKPNSELIPQ
-5590 GPVAV
+5590 GPVPVAV
-5595 AARAAGDAKRN
+5595 RPEGDHRRS
-5606 RIVSSNLGSHFS
+5606 RIVSSNPDPPFS
-5618 SVSSFR
+5618 ASSSSFP

-5693 LRDSLIRADQLGLAN
+5693 LRDTLIRADQLGLAN

-5720 LRDAAVAQVLA
+5720 LRDATVAQVLA
-5731 ALRLPRKRTAA
+5731 TLRALRERTVG
-5742 ESDAGET
+5742 EDDPGET
-5749 ETGAASD
+5749 ETGATSD
-5756 RQRLST
+5756 RQRLCA
-5762 LQGEDLV
+5762 LQGKDLE
-5769 TRFSESVG
+5769 TRFSELFFG
-5777 SALAGAGEGIQERGR
+5777 SALAGTGEGIQERER
-5792 DRARGGEI
+5792 ERARGGEI
-5800 QNESGGVGAS
+5800 QNESGGMGAS
-5810 SSDGATRLCSSVAVG
+5810 SSDGATRLCSSVAVAC
-5825 RSRGTTGPRPPD
+5825 SRDKAGPRPTE
-5837 KPQRGS
+5837 KPQRDP
-5843 IARLESPPAPAVSS
+5843 IARLMSPSAHAGPWPLPLAA
-5857 RLSLT
+5857 
-5862 APHTGIGP
+5862 AHTGVGP
-5870 DFPSPASESSLLSRC
+5870 NSPSPASESSFLSRC
-5885 FANATSVLRA
+5885 FTNATSVLRA

-5906 LCLGDYT
+5906 LCLGDYS

-5937 WIQQFSTFLSTCDA
+5937 WIQQFSTFLNTCDA
-5951 DALSERL
+5951 DVLSQRL
-5958 SRPISLGFLPSL
+5958 SRPISFCFLPSL
-5970 PPRPSPT
+5970 ASRPSHA
-5977 ANLRASSPRSAS
+5977 ANLRASSPRSGS

-6001 AASPGGE
+6001 AASRGDE
-6008 PKAEGV
+6008 PKAEGA
-6014 EKLAGETGD
+6014 EKLAGESGE
-6023 KTSGDSRKQQLSEG
+6023 KTSGDARDQQLSEG
-6037 KHVSS
+6037 KHVVS
-6042 RVAPRVLP
+6042 RVAARVLP
-6050 ALPSRAG
+6050 ALPSRVG
-6057 TKDLDLGPFGSDVAK
+6057 TKDLDFRLFASDVAK
-6072 KQTKREED
+6072 EQAKREEE

-6100 RSCVSK
+6100 RPCVSRTC
-6106 SNRKATEA
+6106 RKATEA
-6114 ETPKSR
+6114 EITKSR
-6120 EGRVVGAVP
+6120 EGRVAGAVP
-6129 PCVSRGLQDREH
+6129 PCVSLGLQGREH
-6141 NAEVNAKAESQKG
+6141 NVEVNEMAEGRKG
-6154 DVFMGTTE
+6154 AVFMGRAQ
-6162 NRKTP
+6162 NRPNPP
-6167 RKGLDSESSKGHG
+6167 RRPDSVSSKGQG
-6180 TLFSATQT
+6180 TLFSATQR
-6188 RERGA
+6188 REGGA

-6198 TTSWINQLA
+6198 TVSWINQLA

-6222 RLSALLAC
+6222 RLSALLAR
-6230 EQNAPDEVNSSIPER
+6230 EQDAPEIPEQGDPDEVISSTPER
-6245 PHDLATGSQ
+6245 SHDLATGSQ

-6262 AAKNAPQPLSTSPCV
+6262 AAKKALQPPSTSPSV
-6277 SVSPKVASTLPT
+6277 SVSPTVSSALPT

-6295 LVPQD
+6295 LVPQE
-6300 TGEVKRLRCSAG
+6300 TGQGKRLRYSAG
-6312 DRVPQNRK
+6312 DRVLLNQQ
-6320 EPRSSSRFPSSAVA
+6320 EPRSSSRSSSSAFA
-6334 SSGSLPSAGGPAKG
+6334 SSESLPSAAGPAKG
-6348 HFEAPGSGRGHGGT
+6348 HFEAPGSGRGHAGT
-6362 GAPEARKQVQLSA
+6362 GAQEARKPVQLSA

-6413 GLPPRVPSL
+6413 GLPPRVPNL
-6422 TSLSCLDSL
+6422 TSLSSLDSL
-6431 SPTVSAEWNPSRVPE
+6431 FPTVSAEWNPSRLPE
-6446 APPHTHAGSGQTLDP
+6446 DPPHTPAGPGQALDP
-6461 DTRVARP
+6461 DTTVARP
-6468 AVSAAKGGFD
+6468 AVSAQTGGFD
-6478 HSDEKRGKRFTPRD
+6478 HSDEKRGKRFSPRD

-6507 PSRFAGHAV
+6507 PSPFAGHAV
-6516 SEGGW
+6516 PEGAS
-6521 PSSSRLRFV
+6521 PSSTRLRFV
-6530 EPHGVASTA
+6530 EPDGVASTA
-6539 QLPVWRRVSTQSLR
+6539 QPPMWRRVCTQSLR

-6567 PTLAPVSATE
+6567 PALAPGSATE
-6577 PRRRS
+6577 PGRPR

-6593 RFVVQDST
+6593 RFVAQDST

-6611 VPSSPVVETPALPSE
+6611 VSSCPVLETPTLPSE
-6626 PPALGEETVPSV
+6626 PPAGGEETLPSV
-6638 SAPMPH
+6638 SAPTPH
-6644 LTRCLSREEPRV
+6644 LTRCLNREEPRV
-6656 ALAAC
+6656 ALAAG
-6661 VSSSPVEP
+6661 VSSSLVEP
-6669 SVSGLHAGGDRPVAS
+6669 SVPGLHAGGDRPVAS

-6690 VSPHGDAATPSVP
+6690 VPPHGHAPTPSVL
-6703 SVSSSHAEEVPEL
+6703 SVSSPHAEEAAEL
-6716 QDKGRVEGTGGEV
+6716 QDKGGVEGPGGEV
-6729 SEREGGEAVS
+6729 SEQEGGEAVPHNLP
-6739 QTPPESISA
+6739 QSISA
-6748 EGAFEE
+6748 DA
-6754 ASRWRGFAEVA
+6754 A
-6765 EPGAIASGD
+6765 EPGAIGSGD
-6774 AKRPETGDPSPELE
+6774 AKRPETAGTSPELE
-6788 PKAGG
+6788 PKAPRL

-6806 DINTLPEVASKILA
+6806 DIDSLPEVASKILA

-6830 LGGRPPSPALLALRH
+6830 LGGRPPSPALLALRR

-6853 RPRARVGD
+6853 DPRAWVGD
-6861 SLLSDSGLDRRAV
+6861 SLRSDSGLDRRAV
-6874 GAFQETSAAFQRH
+6874 AAFEETSPAFFH
-6887 FAGTHGGVASWPQFE
+6887 SGVASWPQCE
-6902 KRDLWECVRGTSIL
+6902 KRYLWECARGTSIL
-6916 LDQDRCPPSGRSPW
+6916 LDQERCLSPSGLSPW
-6930 VSMPPSALQ
+6930 VSMSPSAPQ
-6939 GDRWEHA
+6939 GDRWEQA
-6946 ETGGSHMGSLT
+6946 VSGGSHVGSLT
-6957 FWPSSLSLT
+6957 FWPSALSLT
-6966 LDAGTGAADEEAV
+6966 LDAKPEAADEEAA
-6979 SSGFTSIEAQTEV
+6979 SSGFTSSEARTEV
-6992 DLLSRERSRERRLM
+6992 EMLPRERSRERKLM

-7025 TESLPTCVDII
+7025 TEALPTCVDIF
-7036 EGQNGGDYRLPVRG
+7036 EGQKGGDDRLPVRG

-7100 SSPSLSLPSATL
+7100 SSPSPALPSATI
-7112 SGRSCMQPRPVK
+7112 SGRSCMQPRLVR
-7124 TKSAPRSSMS
+7124 TKRAPGSTMS
-7134 RTPSG
+7134 RTSSG
-7139 GLPPCRPA
+7139 GLPPRRPA
-7147 GRGNSPSSLPLA
+7147 GRGSSASSLSLA
-7159 STGSPVSLLKAVCDR
+7159 SSGSPVSLLKALCDR

-7180 PLGLPAAGKTASCS
+7180 PVGLPAAGKSASCT

-7207 ASFVSNCVALE
+7207 ASFVSHCVALE

-7229 SGMGGNGEAFIKAVK
+7229 SGTGGNGEAFIKAIK

-7296 SARSSRSP
+7296 SAPSARSP
-7304 PEPASG
+7304 PEPG
-7310 SWGATAQSGRNL
+7310 STGWGARAQPGRSL
-7322 ETESSRREPGDAG
+7322 ETGPSRDDPGDAG
-7335 LEAVTTAA
+7335 LGAVAAAAA
-7343 GRPPPCWDRQ
+7343 GPPPCWDRQ

-7382 AARDASRSG
+7382 ASRDASRPG
-7391 RANQLRAALH
+7391 RVNHLRAALH
-7401 HGSQGSTASSLLVRK
+7401 HGSQGSTASSSLLVRK
-7416 AARLSS
+7416 AARLST
-7422 RDTPSLSSSGVPSA
+7422 RDASSLSSSGVPSA
-7436 FSSFSSSFS
+7436 YSSFS
-7445 ASPPGPSSAASAS
+7445 ASPPGPSSAASS
-7458 SLPASGGS
+7458 SFLAASGGS

-7473 SLPASVPVR
+7473 TLPASVSVR
-7482 VMSPSAVSGRDG
+7482 GVSPSAGARRDG
-7494 PVARAER
+7494 PGAGAER
-7501 LCEPAE
+7501 PCEPAAW
-7507 EPSERTPLQA
+7507 SAERSPLQA
-7517 SPGVVQGSRPRNSE
+7517 SPGVVQASRPRNSE
-7531 SDEAGACHQVSQER
+7531 SDEAAACRQVSQER
-7545 EISEEFSRQMVTKH
+7545 EIPDDFSRQMGTKH
-7559 RDLSGGNA
+7559 RDLSGVNA
-7567 LHCDAAAGGPKL
+7567 LQCNAAAAGPKL
-7579 LGSQPAGRGDT
+7579 PGSQPAGRGDT
-7590 GETEERTLREK
+7590 GETEERARREK
-7601 TDSGGKSD
+7601 TNSGGKTD
-7609 KLELAGAV
+7609 KLELTGAV

-7636 VDEEALV
+7636 VDEEALG

-7652 LECLQAFPSLPP
+7652 LECLHAFPSLPP

-7692 LRAIRLCRLNQVEVF
+7692 LRVIRLCRLNQVEVF

-7737 DDMDMLASS
+7737 DEMDMLASS

-7790 SAPQREEA
+7790 STPQREEA

-7810 DSRPNSAAHAE
+7810 DSRPNSAAHSE

-7834 PTPLFPASSQ
+7834 PAPSFPASSP
-7844 NPGGSAERAA
+7844 NSGGSAERAA
-7854 RAFAPSFSCVGASFA
+7854 RAFAPSSCVGASFA

-7907 IQGLLNQKQAKAKN
+7907 IQALLNQKQTKAKK